1 VSKAELAGPFP
12 WYKTIAGGPD
22 PSEEAPG
29 ALYVLGTTT
38 DPMLVELFG
47 EFEFKASI
55 ATNNTPAAVALREEL
70 RAFRMLRTE
79 QRERERVMKALS
91 HGHTG
96 LAPSA
101 IFKPL

>member
-1 VSKAELAGPFP
+1 VPKSDLSGPFP

-22 PSEEAPG
+22 ASEEAPG

-70 RAFRMLRTE
+70 RAFRQSRIDL
-79 QRERERVMKALS
+79 RERERVLKAL
-91 HGHTG
+91 
-96 LAPSA
+96 AKPSA
-101 IFKPL
+101 PTKPI